1 MKKLIPITTAL
12 ILLFS
17 SSLVSSTV
25 AAELSPDEAQAVAS
39 VQAYMGA
46 LMAGDIDQ
54 LRAQLAPKLLAER
67 KALLDNPTYPQYLQK
82 AYGGA
87 SFEVVDQLWVGSDKM
102 RVDVKIQLNPQD
114 VVHSRFELIRI
125 DNAYRISTER

>member
-1 MKKLIPITTAL
+1 MKKLIPIATAL
-12 ILLFS
+12 YLLFS
-17 SSLVSSTV
+17 SSVVSFTM

-39 VQAYMGA
+39 VQAYMDA

-54 LRAQLAPKLLAER
+54 MRAHLAPKLLAER
-67 KALLDNPTYPQYLQK
+67 KALLDNPTYPQHLQK

-87 SFEVVDQLWVGSDKM
+87 SFEVVDQMWIGSDKV

-114 VVHSRFELIRI
+114 VVHSRLELIRI
-125 DNAYRISTER
+125 DNDYRIITER